1 MSSELLNASIGQRPI
16 DFVNTA
22 IAKAGGIFAF
32 CRALGVSHQAVYS
45 WKKCGWVPIER
56 AVEIERLYGVP
67 AGRLVKP
74 SISRAFSAISASS
87 ALGRFGE

>member
-1 MSSELLNASIGQRPI
+1 MANELSNAGIGPRSSDILDA
-16 DFVNTA
+16 A

-32 CRALGVSHQAVYS
+32 CRALGVSHQAVYN

-67 AGRLVKP
+67 AGHLVKP
-74 SISRAFSAISASS
+74 SILLALRTISAASV
-87 ALGRFGE
+87 LGRAGE